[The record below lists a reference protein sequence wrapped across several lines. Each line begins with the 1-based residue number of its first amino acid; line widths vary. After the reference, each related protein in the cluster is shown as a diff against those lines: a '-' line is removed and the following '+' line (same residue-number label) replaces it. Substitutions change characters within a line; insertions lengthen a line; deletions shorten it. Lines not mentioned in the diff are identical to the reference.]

1 MVGPGV
7 AAVVAHSQAETDA
20 YICGSAIL
28 NQGVHSARK
37 AQRHKKAMHFKKS

>member
-1 MVGPGV
+1 M
-7 AAVVAHSQAETDA
+7 AALVPHSQAETNP